1 MRKNL
6 SPIAIN
12 KALQTGELSKEKALE
27 LLTSLIERSND
38 AQIRSRSI
46 EILNNVGV
54 IDNENFKILENS
66 LVSDENA
73 IVRASAV
80 KGIILNFTDKGLG
93 LLEWVVNNDRSPLVL
108 KVIFDKIENSEVER
122 FKKVKQNLTNWNK
135 RFSKTLGIGLK
146 EAKFFLDLE
155 ALFAQNKKNYKIDPD
170 SYKHFQELN
179 DSKDSEPW
187 LLIKNNHVETL
198 NFNYYNWKFIKEN
211 QDIIDSF
218 SKLRNLDVYLNSINK
233 YCYDDEYLQKIP
245 ESIGRLTY
253 LRILILK
260 RNSIQKIPESISK
273 LKSLKK
279 LDLSHNTIQEIPLS
293 IRFLRN
299 LEKLN
304 LRHNNIL
311 KIPDT
316 LNPFLNSLKYFKY

>member
-1 MRKNL
+1 MRKPL

-12 KALQTGELSKEKALE
+12 NALQTGELSKEKALE
-27 LLTSLIERSND
+27 LLKSLIESSND
-38 AQIRSRSI
+38 AQIRSQSI
-46 EILNNVGV
+46 EILNNIGV

-108 KVIFDKIENSEVER
+108 RVLFDKIENSEVES
-122 FKKVKQNLTNWNK
+122 FKKMEQNLTNWNK
-135 RFSKTLGIGLK
+135 DFSEMLDIVPK
-146 EAKFFLDLE
+146 ETKFFLDLE
-155 ALFAQNKKNYKIDPD
+155 ALFAQNKTNYKIDPD
-170 SYKHFQELN
+170 SYKNFQQLS

-187 LLIKNNHVETL
+187 LLIKNKHVEIL

-218 SKLRNLDVYLNSINK
+218 SKLRYLDVYLNSISK
-233 YCYDDEYLQKIP
+233 YSYDDIYLQKIP
-245 ESIGRLTY
+245 ESLARLTY

-260 RNSIQKIPESISK
+260 RNNIQKIPESISK
-273 LKSLKK
+273 LKSLNK
-279 LDLSHNTIQEIPLS
+279 LDLSHNNIQEIPLS
-293 IRFLRN
+293 IGFLRN
-299 LEKLN
+299 LERLN
-304 LRHNNIL
+304 LNHNNIP

>member
-1 MRKNL
+1 MRKPL

-12 KALQTGELSKEKALE
+12 NALQTGELSKEKALE
-27 LLTSLIERSND
+27 LLKSLIESSND
-38 AQIRSRSI
+38 AQIRSQSI
-46 EILNNVGV
+46 EILNNIGV

-108 KVIFDKIENSEVER
+108 KVLFDKIENSEVES
-122 FKKVKQNLTNWNK
+122 FKKMEQNLTNWNK
-135 RFSKTLGIGLK
+135 DFSERLNIVPK

-155 ALFAQNKKNYKIDPD
+155 ALFAQNKTNYKIDPD
-170 SYKHFQELN
+170 SYKNFQQLS
-179 DSKDSEPW
+179 DSKDSDPW
-187 LLIKNNHVETL
+187 LLIKNKHVEIL

-211 QDIIDSF
+211 QEIINSF
-218 SKLRNLDVYLNSINK
+218 SKLRYLDVYLNSISK
-233 YCYDDEYLQKIP
+233 YSYDNIYLQKIP
-245 ESIGRLTY
+245 ESLARLTY

-260 RNSIQKIPESISK
+260 RNNIQKIPESISK
-273 LKSLKK
+273 LKSLNK
-279 LDLSHNTIQEIPLS
+279 LDLSHNNIQEIPLS
-293 IRFLRN
+293 IGFLRN
-299 LEKLN
+299 LERLN
-304 LRHNNIL
+304 LNHNNIL